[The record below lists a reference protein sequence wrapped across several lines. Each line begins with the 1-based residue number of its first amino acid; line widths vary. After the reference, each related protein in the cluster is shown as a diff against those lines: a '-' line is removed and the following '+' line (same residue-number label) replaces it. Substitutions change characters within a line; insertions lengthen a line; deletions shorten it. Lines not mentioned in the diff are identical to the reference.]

1 MITIYKWQMKEK
13 IDKGNKDKSSYNKK
27 GDNQIY

>member
-13 IDKGNKDKSSYNKK
+13 IDKDNKDKSSYNKK
-27 GDNQIY
+27 EDSWIY